1 MGNYWRKVF
10 ARAWADTKQSFG
22 WNQKTAAAVL
32 VWVSSLV
39 VTFFQ
44 LGFAA
49 TVASALASLSA
60 AAALSSA
67 IAGCLLFVWNFF
79 SAQANLYL
87 ELSKS
92 SGEKIAALET
102 TALAKLKEPPLD
114 YAAIRHIHRL
124 TLREAAFYWC
134 DLPVERGWM
143 PNNVATW
150 SGALQSAVRNGEL
163 DFEPVY
169 SAYKDFEKER
179 EHQKR
184 NPHLHTEVTRKA
196 LQAFAKMHNYN
207 PKFLKDE

>member
-1 MGNYWRKVF
+1 MGGYWRKVL

-22 WNQKTAAAVL
+22 WNQKTAATVL
-32 VWVSSLV
+32 VAAVGLV

-49 TVASALASLSA
+49 TVASALGSLSA

-92 SGEKIAALET
+92 SEKIAAQ
-102 TALAKLKEPPLD
+102 ALAELKQPPLD
-114 YAAIRHIHRL
+114 YAAVRLIDRL
-124 TLREAAFYWC
+124 TLRVAAFYWC
-134 DLPVERGWM
+134 DLPVERGSM
-143 PNNVATW
+143 PNNVAIW
-150 SGALQSAVRNGEL
+150 YSALQFAVRNGEL
-163 DFEPVY
+163 DFEPAY
-169 SAYKDFEKER
+169 SGYKDLEKER

-184 NPHLHTEVTRKA
+184 NPHLHTMVTRTA
-196 LQAFAKMHNYN
+196 LQKFAKRHGYD
-207 PKFLKDE
+207 PKFLRDD